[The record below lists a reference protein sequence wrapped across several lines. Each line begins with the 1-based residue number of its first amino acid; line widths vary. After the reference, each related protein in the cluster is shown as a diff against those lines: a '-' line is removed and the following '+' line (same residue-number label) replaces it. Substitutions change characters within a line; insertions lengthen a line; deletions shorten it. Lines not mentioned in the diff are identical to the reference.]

1 MDKTLVWKKAREY
14 VGSPFHQQGRI
25 KGKGIDCV
33 GIVLCV
39 GQDLGLHYRDGRP
52 IGAFDYMDYGL
63 FPVLDE
69 MQREAQRIFVAKPG
83 GLADLEAGDIL
94 TLRAPFLVH
103 HMAIVS
109 ELEGGLGI
117 IHSLAYRVRGHA
129 NGKVVEHL
137 LDRVWKSRVAGV
149 FSYADL

>member
-1 MDKTLVWKKAREY
+1 MGL
-14 VGSPFHQQGRI
+14 
-25 KGKGIDCV
+25 DCV

-69 MQREAQRIFVAKPG
+69 MQTEAERIFVEKASGPRHPG
-83 GLADLEAGDIL
+83 RACSINFSQIVPGDIL

-109 ELEGGLGI
+109 ELQEGVGI
-117 IHSLAYRVRGHA
+117 IHAFGSPLRRSNQGRVA
-129 NGKVVEHL
+129 EHL
-137 LDRVWKSRVAGV
+137 LDRVWMSRIAGV
-149 FSYADL
+149 FSYADVT